1 MRALLF
7 LLGIILIAVAAAY
20 LLIPADQLP
29 TWMPGYEAGRAATR
43 MKHGYAAGGVG
54 VLLFLIGWFIGRR

>member
-29 TWMPGYEAGRAATR
+29 TWMPATRRAGR
-43 MKHGYAAGGVG
+43 
-54 VLLFLIGWFIGRR
+54 